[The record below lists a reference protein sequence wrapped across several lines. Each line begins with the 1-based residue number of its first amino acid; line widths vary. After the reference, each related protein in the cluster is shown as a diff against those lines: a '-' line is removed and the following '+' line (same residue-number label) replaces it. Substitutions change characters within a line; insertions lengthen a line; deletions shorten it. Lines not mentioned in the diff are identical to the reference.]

1 MLSDAERDQ
10 LVSGFNQTGRDY
22 DLSQTVLDLFQEQ
35 VKRNGAA
42 IALVF
47 EGATMSYGD
56 LDAASNRLGHYLR
69 ELGVG
74 PESLVGICLDRG
86 MEMVVGILGILKSG
100 GAYVPIDPDYPLDR
114 ISYMVND
121 SGVSCVVSSVAL
133 SDRLAGSCQVI
144 EVDGSDRDLIDACST
159 EAVSSGVSSSN
170 LAYVIYTSGSTGR
183 PKGVMVEHGN
193 LTNLFGTVRS
203 IEVSAICEPRFAFV
217 RFASEWALMHA
228 RMGNLLR
235 AYLRSGGSASA

>member
-1 MLSDAERDQ
+1 NVSSSVYAEE
-10 LVSGFNQTGRDY
+10 QTI
-22 DLSQTVLDLFQEQ
+22 LDLFADQ
-35 VKRNGAA
+35 VRGDSSS

-159 EAVSSGVSSSN
+159 
-170 LAYVIYTSGSTGR
+170 
-183 PKGVMVEHGN
+183 
-193 LTNLFGTVRS
+193 
-203 IEVSAICEPRFAFV
+203 
-217 RFASEWALMHA
+217 
-228 RMGNLLR
+228 
-235 AYLRSGGSASA
+235 